1 MTKQFRRCASLHKAE
16 EGWGEGER
24 EREREREIEIERVVC
39 KEVLIMRLTDST
51 RSLLLRVI
59 KLYVNI
65 DNLSTL

>member
-24 EREREREIEIERVVC
+24 EREIERVVC

>member
-1 MTKQFRRCASLHKAE
+1 MTKEFRRCASLHKAE

-24 EREREREIEIERVVC
+24 EREREIERVVC